1 MEPTA
6 LQRRASADAPTQ
18 VQPRPISRGIPR
30 EAGALQAII
39 LVFSTQL
46 PIMGI
51 ISIVPIIPL
60 LAKHFSSHP
69 QAALLIPLLITAP
82 SLCIALL
89 SPLAGFLADRIGRR
103 RLLLIAVALFALF
116 GFTPFLLDDLP
127 SIIASRFCLGVC
139 EAFIMTIANTLMGD
153 LFQGQPRKKW
163 LAVQSAVGSVSAT
176 ALLFVSGMLGN
187 FGWQGP
193 FALYLLAL
201 PVFLC
206 LLLFTWEPAPQ
217 AAEKVPLSTQGFP
230 VAAMLTIA
238 VVTLFCAVLYY
249 VEVLQISS
257 VLNAAGLDSPTR
269 IGFASGIAGIGVP
282 IGALLFSLMS
292 RRSIRVHLL
301 LTFSLFAAGL
311 YGMGALPGIA
321 WVVAAAFVA
330 QVACGV
336 LIPALLSWCL
346 GSLEYQHRGKGMG
359 FWHTAFFLGQF
370 ISPFIISLL
379 GLQLPD
385 GLRGA
390 VSILG
395 IVALVAALVTAAL
408 NLRRSAVRQA
418 LF

>member
-217 AAEKVPLSTQGFP
+217 AAEKVTLSTQGFP